1 MNILIDDKVS
11 CRIEGEGPTIVLL
24 HSLLAGSSSFDRI
37 VPDLAKSFRVVV
49 PDLPGFGLSLPV
61 EGGLIGAAESLENA
75 IRKIVTD
82 QKPIVLG
89 NGYGGFV
96 VLQIAIRHPD
106 LARRLIFADCGAK
119 FSEAGRE
126 AFRNMAKGAAAKG
139 FEAIADVAMRRLF
152 APGFQ
157 DANPELMQQRRAAF
171 LTTNPVVFQTAC
183 ADLAALDLTG
193 ELKKVQAPA
202 LVMVGEQDE
211 ATPVEMSVA
220 LADGLADA
228 RLEILPGCAHV
239 PQLQAPEKFLATLL
253 PFIEAAH
260 VR

>member
-1 MNILIDDKVS
+1 MNILIDDRLS

-24 HSLLAGSSSFDRI
+24 HSLLADSGSFERI

-61 EGGLIGAAESLENA
+61 EGGLIGTAELLTTA
-75 IRKIVTD
+75 IRKFAPD
-82 QKPIVLG
+82 ENPILLG

-96 VLQIAIRHPD
+96 TLQIAIRHPD

-152 APGFQ
+152 APEFQ
-157 DANPELMQQRRAAF
+157 DANPDLMKQRRAAF
-171 LTTNPVVFQTAC
+171 LRTNPAVFQAAC

-193 ELKKVQAPA
+193 ALKKIQVPA

-220 LADGLADA
+220 LAHGLADA

-253 PFIEAAH
+253 PFIEAAR
-260 VR
+260 VG